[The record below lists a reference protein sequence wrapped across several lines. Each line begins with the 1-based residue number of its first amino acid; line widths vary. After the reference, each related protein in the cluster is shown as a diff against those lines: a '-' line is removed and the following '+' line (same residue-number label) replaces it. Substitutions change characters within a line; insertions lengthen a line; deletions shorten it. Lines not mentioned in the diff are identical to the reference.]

1 MIAWATDNDLC
12 LSGLRVVPPQPRNAI
27 FRVAATARQTAL
39 RCPCEPAPAMSELS
53 DFRTETRA
61 WLEQNC
67 PAGARGPG
75 QVAWGSSKIEL
86 EPDTRLWLERM
97 ADRGWTVPTWPR
109 QYGGAELT
117 REQYPVLI
125 EELRRIGAR
134 TPLTGRGVNY
144 IGPTLLELGSDSQKA
159 RWLPGIAR
167 GDGGW
172 AMGYSEPGAGSDLAS
187 LATRAVLD
195 GDRYLIDG
203 RKTWTSDAMYC
214 DYIFVLA
221 RTDPERPKHQGISL
235 ILVDMDQ
242 PGVQVNPIRLI
253 SGASPFNETV
263 FENAVARADDAV
275 GGVNNGWTVGK
286 RLLQFERSTH
296 AGINVSGSQ
305 GGRTA
310 RSRMPERVRDYV
322 PRRNGRLADPDIR
335 DRLIRHEQNG
345 LAQQLTQ
352 RRVIE
357 ETRARAPGFASS
369 AVKLSGALHAQDGH
383 DLLLAAMGTRGIG
396 WEDEAFAPR
405 DIETTREW
413 LRQKALT
420 IAGGTKEIQLNII
433 AKRVLGLPD

>member
-1 MIAWATDNDLC
+1 
-12 LSGLRVVPPQPRNAI
+12 
-27 FRVAATARQTAL
+27 
-39 RCPCEPAPAMSELS
+39 MSELT
-53 DFRTETRA
+53 DFRGETRA
-61 WLEQNC
+61 WLEENC
-67 PAGARGPG
+67 PDGARGPG
-75 QVAWGSSKIEL
+75 QVAWGSSKVEL
-86 EPDTRLWLERM
+86 QPDTRRWLERM
-97 ADRGWTVPTWPR
+97 AERGWTVPTWPR
-109 QYGGAELT
+109 VYGGAELT
-117 REQYPVLI
+117 RQSYQVLI
-125 EELRRIGAR
+125 EELKRLGAR

-167 GDGGW
+167 GAGGW

-187 LATRAVLD
+187 LSTRAVLE
-195 GDRYLIDG
+195 GDRYIING
-203 RKTWTSDAMYC
+203 RKTWTSDAMDC

-221 RTDPERPKHQGISL
+221 RTDRDRPKHQGISL

-263 FENAVARADDAV
+263 FENAVAGAGDAV

-296 AGINVSGSQ
+296 AGINISGSQ

-310 RSRMPERVRDYV
+310 RSRMPEQIGRYV
-322 PRRNGRLADPDIR
+322 PRMGSKLADPDIR
-335 DRLIRHEQNG
+335 DRLIRYEQHG

-352 RRVIE
+352 KRVIE
-357 ETRARAPGFASS
+357 ELQARAPGFASS
-369 AVKLSGALHAQDGH
+369 AVKLTGALHAQDGH
-383 DLLLAAMGTRGIG
+383 ELLLTAMATRGLG
-396 WEDEAFAPR
+396 WEGGAFAG
-405 DIETTREW
+405 DEVQATREW